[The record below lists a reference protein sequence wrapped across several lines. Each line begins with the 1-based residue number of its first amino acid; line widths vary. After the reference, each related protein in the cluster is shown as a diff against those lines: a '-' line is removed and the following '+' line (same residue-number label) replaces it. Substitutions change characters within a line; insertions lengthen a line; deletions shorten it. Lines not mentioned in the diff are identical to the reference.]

1 MKIGQMVQ
9 GLKGWH
15 IDMSIAYAH
24 FHFSRKKIGQRNAVK
39 MNSNLNVL
47 TNVYIDILILI
58 YKSHTEV

>member
-1 MKIGQMVQ
+1 
-9 GLKGWH
+9 
-15 IDMSIAYAH
+15 MSIAYAH
-24 FHFSRKKIGQRNAVK
+24 FPFSRKKIRQRNAVK